1 MICYGSVFI
10 LLFTGIEYLT
20 ETVKERKGLF
30 SLSLMAG
37 AARNG
42 SLQKHEALVTRNSSQ
57 DTGGLDWNHGQGPFP
72 SYPLFPLR
80 LLPRGSCFPKA
91 PSGEEV
97 FKHRSLTGLFHFK
110 Q

>member
-1 MICYGSVFI
+1 MGLY
-10 LLFTGIEYLT
+10 LFFFSLT

-57 DTGGLDWNHGQGPFP
+57 DTGGLDWNHGQAGTHKGHFPVTHFFHLGYFLEGPA
-72 SYPLFPLR
+72 SQ
-80 LLPRGSCFPKA
+80 
-91 PSGEEV
+91 
-97 FKHRSLTGLFHFK
+97 KHHLEKRCSNTGA
-110 Q
+110 